1 MAKLIGTFE
10 LIPHGTDPY
19 FKTHI
24 FSEYRYSTRAIEG
37 GAEVVS
43 LIWIFPDADLAERV
57 TKSLERVIRSTTALV
72 PEIDL
77 YHTEAGGYL
86 IKLHHPPLEA
96 TVHYMPEGLQIEVR
110 R

>member
-10 LIPHGTDPY
+10 LVPHGTDPY
-19 FKTHI
+19 FKPHV
-24 FSEYRYSTRAIEG
+24 FSAYRYITRAIEDG
-37 GAEVVS
+37 DVVVS
-43 LIWIFPDADLAERV
+43 LIWIFPDADLAEGV

-77 YHTEAGGYL
+77 YQMEAGGYL
-86 IKLHHPPLEA
+86 VKLNRPLDA
-96 TVHYMPEGLQIEVR
+96 TVHCLPEGLQIEVR